1 MEVLDAGG
9 FVAVGVASL
18 NIPKNREYMPPEKYN
33 AYSYSCTGELFALGS
48 RVQGELAT
56 FKQGDNVGFLC
67 DLVDRRIQFYL
78 NGKLVGALPN
88 MASHIEYTPFVIL
101 GEGPFQVSINKVPT
115 IAKVSCVHHGLQS
128 SSSCLRLCAKRR
140 CHVRVP
146 QLFSA
151 SKAAFE
157 KRLIKHKS

>member
-1 MEVLDAGG
+1 
-9 FVAVGVASL
+9 
-18 NIPKNREYMPPEKYN
+18 
-33 AYSYSCTGELFALGS
+33 
-48 RVQGELAT
+48 
-56 FKQGDNVGFLC
+56 
-67 DLVDRRIQFYL
+67 L

-115 IAKVSCVHHGLQS
+115 IAKVSFMHHCLQS
-128 SSSCLRLCAKRR
+128 SCCWLCVCAQRR
-140 CHVRVP
+140 CHVILTRVF

-157 KRLIKHKS
+157 KKLLKHK